1 MNKKILSFIMLSSIA
16 TTLFSQVGI
25 ATSTLS
31 STNSVFEIKGD
42 PSVSGNGDRLVINNN
57 GNVGIGTTTP
67 TAKLEI
73 VKNGNNAPFRIV
85 DGKVAANKVM
95 GTDNNGYITWVDMPD
110 PAGVNYHILGSRRTF
125 ANNTYVLL
133 QAFPVSK
140 TGFYQLVLR
149 WWGKATTFNANMAA
163 SAVFYLATSTSNANN
178 WTADSGNMQDSAEEY
193 VLGKTGSD
201 SNTFCF
207 TIPFSAQAS
216 QGSYLKLY
224 IRVTNGGPWII
235 GDPSTNSSTWN
246 PSVSIFKI

>member
-1 MNKKILSFIMLSSIA
+1 MNKKMLLFITLSLVA
-16 TTLFSQVGI
+16 TRLFSQVGI
-25 ATSTLS
+25 AISTLS
-31 STNSVFEIKGD
+31 SPNLVFEIKGD
-42 PSVSGNGDRLVINNN
+42 LSTTSNGDRLVINNT
-57 GNVGIGTTTP
+57 GNVGIGTISP

-73 VKNGNNAPFRIV
+73 VKNGNNTPLRIV

-110 PAGVNYHILGSRRTF
+110 PAGANYHILGSRRTF

-149 WWGKATTFNANMAA
+149 WWGKATSFNTNMAA

-178 WTADSGNMQDSAEEY
+178 WTADSGSVQDSAEEY

-207 TIPFSAQAS
+207 TIPFSAQAT

-235 GDPSTNSSTWN
+235 GDPSTGNSTWN